1 MAVDYGAGTSG
12 AIASQYADLRS
23 ALAGKGKAEAA
34 KEQRDIDRKGLFGTG
49 ITQDRLQGLADTGL
63 GIAEWGDKRM
73 AGQMERAEKSFG
85 RRQAADE
92 RRLATLQARHDK
104 GQLDKAGMDELD
116 GLQLGM
122 TERRTAFEDKYSKYG
137 SRGLWDTGF
146 GSEGVGWS
154 DPGES
159 KYSKAAR
166 ERERGYKIG
175 EVPFSE
181 FTGKTGPDSLDPSGR
196 RTPKPDAP
204 RKLGIR
210 GLGGNRGDD
219 SGRTGGEPR
228 RVSDIEV
235 PSRMEPSPQLSSQP
249 IMSNSTGSDSLD
261 PDRNLN
267 RGTGSAIADS
277 LKARDLKEQLM
288 SGGRNDSFK
297 DRFRAERKIRGP
309 GKVFKWND
317 NRYTT
322 DYK

>member
-219 SGRTGGEPR
+219 GGRTGGEPR

-235 PSRMEPSPQLSSQP
+235 PSRMEPSPQLSS
-249 IMSNSTGSDSLD
+249 
-261 PDRNLN
+261 
-267 RGTGSAIADS
+267 
-277 LKARDLKEQLM
+277 
-288 SGGRNDSFK
+288 
-297 DRFRAERKIRGP
+297 
-309 GKVFKWND
+309 
-317 NRYTT
+317 
-322 DYK
+322 